1 MPRIVIPISAVDPQ
15 YLSQLEYALT
25 FASEDVVSYSI
36 NRTDLTIEAELKSDE
51 ARDEATQKIKEL
63 VQRYERREFGSV
75 TAVHFRNDRELPVI
89 DAWQGLLDRK
99 WVSPVGEGH
108 VVLRGLAAALVELLD
123 AKIDRTFARAYG
135 AEREFYPSTILC
147 TTLDRV
153 HHFTSFPEHID
164 FVSHLKPDLA
174 VIDAFSKECREGGW
188 SAEMHSGRMAP
199 NDFAIAPSCCYHCYE
214 AMEGWRVE
222 PPGRSITALLACHRY
237 EGANHR
243 SLSRLRA
250 FTMREVVWIGHP
262 SYVIESRSKAEE
274 LIIQWAKEWELVGT
288 FETANDL
295 FFTEDYAVKA
305 SFQRQQQ
312 AKKEL
317 RLLIPAEQQAISVFS
332 SNFHATTFG
341 KAFNITVADRPAA
354 SACIGWG
361 YERWIY
367 AIFSQFG
374 FDRTKWPAQL
384 RDELE
389 KHNLAKR

>member
-36 NRTDLTIEAELKSDE
+36 NRTDLTIEAELKSDD

-108 VVLRGLAAALVELLD
+108 VVLRGLAAELVELLD
-123 AKIDRTFARAYG
+123 AKIDRMFARAFD

-174 VIDAFSKECREGGW
+174 VIDAFSKDCREGGW
-188 SAEMHSGRMAP
+188 SAETHAGRMAP
-199 NDFAIAPSCCYHCYE
+199 
-214 AMEGWRVE
+214 
-222 PPGRSITALLACHRY
+222 
-237 EGANHR
+237 
-243 SLSRLRA
+243 
-250 FTMREVVWIGHP
+250 
-262 SYVIESRSKAEE
+262 
-274 LIIQWAKEWELVGT
+274 
-288 FETANDL
+288 
-295 FFTEDYAVKA
+295 
-305 SFQRQQQ
+305 
-312 AKKEL
+312 
-317 RLLIPAEQQAISVFS
+317 
-332 SNFHATTFG
+332 
-341 KAFNITVADRPAA
+341 
-354 SACIGWG
+354 
-361 YERWIY
+361 
-367 AIFSQFG
+367 
-374 FDRTKWPAQL
+374 
-384 RDELE
+384 
-389 KHNLAKR
+389 